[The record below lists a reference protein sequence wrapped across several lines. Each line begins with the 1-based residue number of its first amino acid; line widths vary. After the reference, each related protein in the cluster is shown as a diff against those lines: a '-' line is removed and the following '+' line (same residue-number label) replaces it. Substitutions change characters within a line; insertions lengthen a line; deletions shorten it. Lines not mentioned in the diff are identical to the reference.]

1 MRGLTTAIIVLLVVF
16 IIGTIIQVVGLP
28 AVVDSAQDFEAGAID
43 GDELIDDVANYNLRS
58 GLTLVAQVALV
69 VLTMIWLFRIAKNHQ
84 ALGRRLTWGPGW
96 AIGGWFLP
104 PVLYVIPFLMLRESW
119 KAAEPDVPA
128 GDDRWKSSPDT
139 PLLWIWGLLYIV
151 VPVVFIAV
159 GLRQQFGAMGS
170 DAEDLADFFHDR
182 LGLLVAQSI
191 AGILAAVAWGLLVRA
206 LTDRHAHLTGEAGAR

>member
-1 MRGLTTAIIVLLVVF
+1 M
-16 IIGTIIQVVGLP
+16 
-28 AVVDSAQDFEAGAID
+28 
-43 GDELIDDVANYNLRS
+43 
-58 GLTLVAQVALV
+58 AQVALI

-104 PVLYVIPFLMLRESW
+104 PILYVIPFLMLRESW
-119 KAAEPDVPA
+119 KAAEPDVPP

-151 VPVVFIAV
+151 APVVFVAV

-206 LTDRHAHLTGEAGAR
+206 LTDRHAHLTGEAGAH